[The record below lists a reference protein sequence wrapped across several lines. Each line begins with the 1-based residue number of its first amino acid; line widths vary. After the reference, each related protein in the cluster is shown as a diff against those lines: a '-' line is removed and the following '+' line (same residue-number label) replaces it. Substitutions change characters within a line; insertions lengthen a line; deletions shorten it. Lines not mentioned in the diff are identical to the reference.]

1 MSAFGDAFKAARSA
15 GKSTFTY
22 NGKSYTT
29 QTKEEAQKASSAPA
43 SSRRPRARPSE
54 GASPSGP
61 TSRRRR
67 SNRSRSEAST
77 TAAAPSRGSRGRTQR
92 TSPSNASAPASR
104 GSRGR
109 RTTTRAAE
117 TTTRAAETGA
127 PSTSMRPRARG
138 EEARYGSG
146 TRRSRRNRPSIRG

>member
-67 SNRSRSEAST
+67 SNRPRSEAST

-117 TTTRAAETGA
+117 TGA

-146 TRRSRRNRPSIRG
+146 TSRRRRNRPSIRG